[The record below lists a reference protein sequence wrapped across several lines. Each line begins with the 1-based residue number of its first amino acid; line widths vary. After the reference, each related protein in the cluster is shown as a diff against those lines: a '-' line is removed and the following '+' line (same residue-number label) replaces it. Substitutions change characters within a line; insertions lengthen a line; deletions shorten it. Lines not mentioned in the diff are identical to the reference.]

1 MADYVEVTEQGFFS
15 RIAESIKGIFF
26 GFLMFIV
33 AFPLLFWNECRAVD
47 RAEALEAG
55 RGAVVSVSS
64 DKVDSGNEGE
74 LVHLSGMVKV
84 DETLTDAEFGISV
97 KGLALKRE
105 VEMYQWVEKSE
116 KKKEKKVGGKEK
128 TTTTYN
134 YVREWSSSLQNS
146 DNFKSPDAK
155 KKNVNPGAMPFD
167 AKTTA
172 AKNATLGAFKLTES
186 IIGSISGTT
195 PYPVTQAIFDKLP
208 ANVKSRAKLDG
219 DRIYI
224 GKNPSDPQIGDARI
238 SFAVAEPG
246 ETTVVSG
253 QKGSSFAP
261 FKVKTGTI
269 ELVSSGKKSADEMF
283 TAAEEANATM
293 TWILRFVGFFL
304 MFIGLSMIFR
314 PLSVV
319 ADVIPFIGSIIGTM
333 STVVAFLIAAPLTF
347 ITIAIA
353 WIVARPLIGILMLL
367 LAGGFIG
374 GLVFLIIKARGGGD

>member
-116 KKKEKKVGGKEK
+116 KKKEKKVGGKKK

-134 YVREWSSSLQNS
+134 YVREKSSTLQNS
-146 DNFKSPDAK
+146 DN
-155 KKNVNPGAMPFD
+155 
-167 AKTTA
+167 
-172 AKNATLGAFKLTES
+172 
-186 IIGSISGTT
+186 
-195 PYPVTQAIFDKLP
+195 
-208 ANVKSRAKLDG
+208 
-219 DRIYI
+219 
-224 GKNPSDPQIGDARI
+224 
-238 SFAVAEPG
+238 
-246 ETTVVSG
+246 
-253 QKGSSFAP
+253 
-261 FKVKTGTI
+261 
-269 ELVSSGKKSADEMF
+269 
-283 TAAEEANATM
+283 
-293 TWILRFVGFFL
+293 
-304 MFIGLSMIFR
+304 
-314 PLSVV
+314 
-319 ADVIPFIGSIIGTM
+319 
-333 STVVAFLIAAPLTF
+333 
-347 ITIAIA
+347 
-353 WIVARPLIGILMLL
+353 
-367 LAGGFIG
+367 
-374 GLVFLIIKARGGGD
+374 IK